1 MYGSR
6 LSREDVRE
14 AGFLAG
20 TLRVSKPLQHEEAR
34 LKMRSMLRAWERFAT
49 RKQLR
54 YRLLLVLSDWS
65 ETKREP
71 SGLHVHFLLWCSGR
85 GLGEQF
91 FKAWWMKNKL
101 GYLRDIRILSR
112 VKSRATGKT
121 YPVNGGWLRYV
132 MANYECSS
140 KHHLWERVS
149 EGLEARSW
157 QSLGLPEETE
167 QVDFLDLSFTR

>member
-54 YRLLLVLSDWS
+54 YKLLLV
-65 ETKREP
+65 
-71 SGLHVHFLLWCSGR
+71 LHVHFLLWCSGR

-101 GYLRDIRILSR
+101 GFLRDIRILSR

-140 KHHLWERVS
+140 KHNIWERAS
-149 EGLEARSW
+149 QGLEACSW
-157 QSLGLPEETE
+157 QSLGLPEEIE
-167 QVDFLDLSFTR
+167 QVDCLELSFTR